1 MQLVDINIYIHIY
14 IYYLKH
20 LKHGRFAIFFYHQ
33 DYFTWLSYSDL
44 RNVHDCSSC
53 TSKLPNTSL
62 EAIEQLYYPVI
73 SGLVDKPLYGSL
85 SFPTRIQ
92 WKVRNFFFS
101 WRKLISENQWK
112 SSFYIGNLEPRSRRI
127 FWYEATLW
135 WSSKLSITTYSTS
148 SGPSASVRSHIAGG
162 FIFFITTWGNDPIWL
177 IFFKEVET
185 TN

>member
-1 MQLVDINIYIHIY
+1 MVLKSGYATCGYKHIYIY

-92 WKVRNFFFS
+92 WKVRNFFFRGENWS
-101 WRKLISENQWK
+101 QKISENHRFILETLSRAAAEFSDTRPPYGGLR
-112 SSFYIGNLEPRSRRI
+112 SSQSRPTPHLQAPQLR
-127 FWYEATLW
+127 W
-135 WSSKLSITTYSTS
+135 
-148 SGPSASVRSHIAGG
+148 
-162 FIFFITTWGNDPIWL
+162 
-177 IFFKEVET
+177 EVT
-185 TN
+185 